1 MAYQKY
7 SYELKKEMVEL
18 YFEGH
23 SAEELA
29 KKHNIGHR
37 SRINEWV
44 RAVRK
49 AGTFDVLKP
58 YQGQIIEKLPKEK
71 KLSLEKENERL
82 ALENLYLKK
91 LLELRKG

>member
-1 MAYQKY
+1 
-7 SYELKKEMVEL
+7 MVEL
-18 YFEGH
+18 YFEGY

-44 RAVRK
+44 RAVRE

-58 YQGQIIEKLPKEK
+58 HQGQIKKIPKEK

>member
-1 MAYQKY
+1 MAYKRY
-7 SYELKKEMVEL
+7 PYELKKEMVEL

-29 KKHNIGHR
+29 KKHNIGNR

-44 RAVRK
+44 RAVQK
-49 AGTFDVLKP
+49 SGTFDVLKP
-58 YQGQIIEKLPKEK
+58 HQGQIIEKKPKEK

-91 LLELRKG
+91 LLGLRKG